1 MVDVTRRVESEMR
14 MTRLKKCYDT
24 MRAAV
29 SAFTTKDLP
38 TICAVEKFPHDP
50 PLVDVERERGG
61 EGTTEG
67 EYHRRQAMAGLGDLL
82 MGSGMA
88 CVSPSTDACG

>member
-1 MVDVTRRVESEMR
+1 MVDVRRRVESEMR

-38 TICAVEKFPHDP
+38 TICAVEKFPHGLTD
-50 PLVDVERERGG
+50 VDVTRGRSGGGSTEEENSTTTG
-61 EGTTEG
+61 EGG
-67 EYHRRQAMAGLGDLL
+67 
-82 MGSGMA
+82 
-88 CVSPSTDACG
+88 P